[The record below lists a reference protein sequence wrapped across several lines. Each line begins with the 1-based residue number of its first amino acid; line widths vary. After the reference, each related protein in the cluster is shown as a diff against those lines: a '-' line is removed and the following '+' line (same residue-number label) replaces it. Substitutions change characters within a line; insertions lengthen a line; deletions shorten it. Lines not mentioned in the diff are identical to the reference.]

1 MCTYVVF
8 LGQEELLGMRCWCY
22 SHTYYTLYL
31 PAFFHYSHP
40 HKSLDLYRILDEQK
54 EKRVEPVPGY
64 INHFF
69 FEHFATPSASWTFHF
84 NSKNHENFHFYK
96 LQGVQ
101 TSLKVCNF
109 EMYKWNHEIY
119 KCNFEIYKS
128 NFKIYKC
135 NFEMYKC
142 NFEMY
147 KCNLEIYYCNFWR
160 YIYECNL
167 ESLTIFSDIEKNYLR
182 SDLNPVPLSYCKCY
196 YLT

>member
-1 MCTYVVF
+1 MYLCCI

-22 SHTYYTLYL
+22 SHTYYTTLYL

-101 TSLKVCNF
+101 TSLEETKTNVLKIRNVCEWGF
-109 EMYKWNHEIY
+109 TSVILRFTSVILRFTSVILRFTSVIVSDSFLPASY
-119 KCNFEIYKS
+119 
-128 NFKIYKC
+128 
-135 NFEMYKC
+135 
-142 NFEMY
+142 
-147 KCNLEIYYCNFWR
+147 LEN
-160 YIYECNL
+160 
-167 ESLTIFSDIEKNYLR
+167 R
-182 SDLNPVPLSYCKCY
+182 SSRTDKKKLPFRLCP
-196 YLT
+196 